1 MNKTDRNIIIGSC
14 AGIALTVAGIFT
26 FVAKHGEPSPQRYH
40 YVTSDNNNDC
50 DSSAPMQDSP
60 NCGGPSNGA
69 NGPGGM

>member
-1 MNKTDRNIIIGSC
+1 MNKTDRNIIIGSS
-14 AGIALTVAGIFT
+14 AAIVLTLAGIFT

-50 DSSAPMQDSP
+50 DSSAPTNGAPDCS
-60 NCGGPSNGA
+60 GPSNGT